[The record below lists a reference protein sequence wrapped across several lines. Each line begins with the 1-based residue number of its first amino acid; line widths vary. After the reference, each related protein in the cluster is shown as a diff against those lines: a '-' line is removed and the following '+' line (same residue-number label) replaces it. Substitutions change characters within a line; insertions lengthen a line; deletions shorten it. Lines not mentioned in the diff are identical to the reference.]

1 MFIRHEGGYVN
12 VKYDARDRR
21 KTAIYAKIKI
31 TFMRHSDDFFYLLLL
46 LSLYVLCEFLTFRD
60 TSCRC

>member
-12 VKYDARDRR
+12 VKYNARDRR

-31 TFMRHSDDFFYLLLL
+31 TFTLHSDDFF
-46 LSLYVLCEFLTFRD
+46 
-60 TSCRC
+60 